1 MGNTIAPRLENA
13 EKTGVLQLSGLKLSK
28 LPEEVKHLTKIR
40 SLDLSDN
47 RLELIKSWISNFKTL
62 KVLNVDD
69 NKIIYFPPEICSL
82 IKLETL
88 SANRNHLTSIIL
100 PGTVVN
106 FGALQN
112 LRFVHLKDNQL
123 TDFPVEFCCA
133 AIPINVIDLS
143 GNRIAVVPSCVSELQ
158 AIEINLSRNSIAVI
172 ANTIAKC
179 PRLKVLRLEC
189 NQLTLQS
196 FPTDLFTDSQVSLL
210 CVTENR
216 FEMRDFYGLP
226 GYSQYMDRFT
236 AMKKKAI

>member
-1 MGNTIAPRLENA
+1 MGNALAPRLENA

-28 LPEEVKHLTKIR
+28 EFSTTE
-40 SLDLSDN
+40 
-47 RLELIKSWISNFKTL
+47 
-62 KVLNVDD
+62 
-69 NKIIYFPPEICSL
+69 YFPPEICSL

-88 SANRNHLTSIIL
+88 SANRNHLTNIIL
-100 PGTVVN
+100 PGTVVS

-123 TDFPVEFCCA
+123 TDFPVEFCCP

-143 GNRIAVVPSCVSELQ
+143 GNRIVVVPSCVSELQ
-158 AIEINLSRNSIAVI
+158 AIEINLSRNSIAVV

-210 CVTENR
+210 CVAENR